1 MSPERDGNERI
12 DGHMVRYVIR
22 YYAHLMTPQERKAQS
37 HLYATMKT
45 TQGRSD
51 VAAQAEAQTMRDSP
65 WQSSDEDVLRLASE
79 GYEAFAERT
88 AKRILAEHR
97 PEMFLNNCPHCGRL
111 AKTPK
116 ARQCRFCYHDWHET

>member
-65 WQSSDEDVLRLASE
+65 WQSPDEDVLRLASD
-79 GYEAFAERT
+79 
-88 AKRILAEHR
+88 
-97 PEMFLNNCPHCGRL
+97 CPRCGRL